1 MQTVI
6 LLLSPP
12 LANEIERSDDNL
24 LYIPVIAP
32 KANTPEEQQDSGVAE
47 NAADPPPAKPKNGKA
62 KPSCPPFTVKKKK
75 VSRIYMPSLKG
86 APPYQPM
93 TARRYA

>member
-24 LYIPVIAP
+24 PYIPVIAP
-32 KANTPEEQQDSGVAE
+32 KANTPKNSRTAE
-47 NAADPPPAKPKNGKA
+47 LLKTLRTLPLQNQK
-62 KPSCPPFTVKKKK
+62 TVKRNRLALPLRLRKK